1 MTHTSSDT
9 RTLRALELPSGEHQH
24 GGATIRRGL
33 YVDCETTGKDWARD
47 EVIEVA
53 LLPFTY
59 TLDRHVVEV
68 ETDDAQSYRRDPG
81 RALCAEITALT
92 GLTDDNLRGQ
102 HIDVAA
108 AEALIARADLLV
120 AHNARFDRP
129 FFERVLPASRAKP
142 WGCSRLEVPWLAAG
156 CPSDALHC
164 LLCFHGVYARERHRA
179 MADCEAGVWLLAQR
193 LPGTGRPV
201 LGILRERVMAESLRL
216 WAVGAPFGT
225 KDELRARGYRWMP
238 EPKAGIARSWW
249 TDLGREMLEP
259 EFAWLEET
267 CHAHRDP
274 FRVGFKRETTPIGVV
289 SAYEGYR
296 QHSCRNAL

>member
-156 CPSDALHC
+156 CPSDRAC
-164 LLCFHGVYARERHRA
+164 TACCAFTGCTRASGTGA

-225 KDELRARGYRWMP
+225 KDELRARGLSVD
-238 EPKAGIARSWW
+238 ARAE
-249 TDLGREMLEP
+249 GG
-259 EFAWLEET
+259 
-267 CHAHRDP
+267 HRPLVVDGP
-274 FRVGFKRETTPIGVV
+274 RPRDARARVRV
-289 SAYEGYR
+289 A
-296 QHSCRNAL
+296 